1 MPPCLCGSGRLKS
14 FNAEVGGDMYYFI
27 VNEYGGS
34 GQAVETWSRVQ
45 KILDERGVK
54 YKKFVPETKGY
65 AAVLAEQISESEDDD
80 IRLIVVGG
88 DGTINEVLNGIRSFE
103 RVKFMVIPTGSGND
117 FSRGLGLPLKQPEK
131 VLDMILS
138 STGTKT
144 IDLGMVQSGGRQ
156 RVFGISS
163 GFGLDA
169 IVGTGLNS
177 SKIKVVMNKL
187 HLNSLSYALLTIKTL
202 FSMRTATFKISFDG
216 GPLQEFDRSIFLAAM
231 NFQCEGGGVPMAPK
245 ASAHDGKISFTLAGR
260 IPKWKCFLDFPFLL
274 AGRQDKIKG
283 FYMQDARAAD
293 VFSSIP
299 TTSHTDG
306 ELFGNVS
313 KIHYECLPAKL
324 KILL

>member
-1 MPPCLCGSGRLKS
+1 
-14 FNAEVGGDMYYFI
+14 MYYFI

-34 GQAVETWSRVQ
+34 GQAVDTWRRVQ
-45 KILDERGVK
+45 GILDGRGVK
-54 YKKFVPETKGY
+54 YRKFVPETKGY

-80 IRLIVVGG
+80 IRLVVVGG

-131 VLDMILS
+131 VLEMILKS
-138 STGTKT
+138 SGTRT

-169 IVGTGLNS
+169 IVGTSLNS

-187 HLNSLSYALLTIKTL
+187 RLNSLSYALLTVKTL
-202 FSMRTATFKISFDG
+202 FSMSTSTFKISFDG
-216 GPLQEFDRSIFLAAM
+216 GPLQEFDRTIFLAAM
-231 NFQCEGGGVPMAPK
+231 NFPREGGGVPMSPHAR
-245 ASAHDGKISFTLAGR
+245 ADDGKLSFTLAGR
-260 IPKWKCFLDFPFLL
+260 IPKWKCFLAFPFLL

-283 FYMQDARAAD
+283 FYMKDARSAD
-293 VFSSIP
+293 VFSSMP

-313 KIHYECLPAKL
+313 KIHYECLASKL